1 MGGHQG
7 RCTAFPG
14 VRKPALYGIHDG
26 AERDGTAYRAELTA
40 FIGSPVCAP
49 EPVLAGELELP
60 ETWWK
65 SLHTD
70 LETIAATP
78 TERVAVRRQW
88 IDAHSPSTQASPPRP
103 RSTGLRLTA
112 TATSPT

>member
-1 MGGHQG
+1 MLTPADLCACRAYDGEAVGSTKDAA
-7 RCTAFPG
+7 TAFPQ

-26 AERDGTAYRAELTA
+26 PERDGTAYRAELTA
-40 FIGSPVCAP
+40 YIGSPTCAP
-49 EPVLAGELELP
+49 EPVLTGELELP

-78 TERVAVRRQW
+78 TERVAVRRQ
-88 IDAHSPSTQASPPRP
+88 
-103 RSTGLRLTA
+103 
-112 TATSPT
+112 

>member
-1 MGGHQG
+1 MGSTKDAA
-7 RCTAFPG
+7 TAFPQ

-26 AERDGTAYRAELTA
+26 PERDGTAYRAELTA
-40 FIGSPVCAP
+40 YIGSPTCAP
-49 EPVLAGELELP
+49 EPVLTGELELP

-78 TERVAVRRQW
+78 TERVAVRRQ
-88 IDAHSPSTQASPPRP
+88 
-103 RSTGLRLTA
+103 
-112 TATSPT
+112 